1 MIQQIIFDNVE
12 LITIDEKNTI
22 IYNYMN
28 KIKSID
34 ELSKELGIDRLI
46 IRRFISDYMNRLKN
60 KAWANIKEI

>member
-60 KAWANIKEI
+60 KA